1 LKLLK
6 ANQIDFPEFYAE
18 YAIEDLGIFM
28 DKLPMNF
35 MPKMEA
41 DMLARGM
48 VHPIIVFSPYEEWQ
62 RDPNCELPV
71 NTRAKKEILSHN
83 PSGFSEN
90 LIKNQKLMEALFLD
104 TPNLKKARQD
114 LEQDPKILATKISG
128 AGLGDGVIGFLGF

>member
-1 LKLLK
+1 MLKLLK

-18 YAIEDLGIFM
+18 YAIEDLGVFM

-62 RDPNCELPV
+62 RHPNPELPV
-71 NTRAKKEILSHN
+71 NTRAKKEILRVYMGHKR
-83 PSGFSEN
+83 
-90 LIKNQKLMEALFLD
+90 IYVAKKLSYTHISAYHVRTDKDARFLCAE
-104 TPNLKKARQD
+104 TTIREFCPN
-114 LEQDPKILATKISG
+114 
-128 AGLGDGVIGFLGF
+128 

>member
-1 LKLLK
+1 MLKLLK
-6 ANQIDFPEFYAE
+6 ANEIDFPEFYAE

-71 NTRAKKEILSHN
+71 NTRAKKEILRVYMGHKR
-83 PSGFSEN
+83 
-90 LIKNQKLMEALFLD
+90 IYVAKKLSYTHISAYHVRTDKDARFLCGK
-104 TPNLKKARQD
+104 TTIREFCPN
-114 LEQDPKILATKISG
+114 
-128 AGLGDGVIGFLGF
+128 